1 LYEAKAMIRI
11 ISALLLSISVSCA
24 IAQDAQP
31 LQLADDAPDRH
42 VVVPGDTLWGISSKF
57 LREPYRWPE
66 LWRMNKEQIKNPHRI
81 YPGQVLVLDRSG
93 GDPQLRVAGTEKLD
107 PKVYSESIIE
117 AVPSIRPQ
125 VIEPFLSQP
134 LIVDEDGLK
143 NAPRIVAT
151 QEDRVYVGPGNIAY
165 VAGLEGQARLWQIYR
180 QSKPLLDPQTR
191 EPLAHEAF
199 YLGSAKLIRPGEP
212 ATVEIL
218 TAKEEIGRDDRL
230 VPAERPELLSYVPHA
245 PSTKIEGQIVS
256 IYAGVKE
263 AGRNAVVTLNRGK
276 RDGLELGHVLAL
288 YRHGGERE
296 VRVDGKKTLVNLPAE
311 RYGLAFV
318 FRTFDRLSYALIM
331 NISRPVVVADI
342 VRTP

>member
-1 LYEAKAMIRI
+1 MIRI

-24 IAQDAQP
+24 IAQDAPP

-42 VVVPGDTLWGISSKF
+42 VVVPGDTLWGISSRF

-81 YPGQVLVLDRSG
+81 YPGQVLVLDRTG
-93 GDPQLRVAGTEKLD
+93 GDPQLRLAGTVRLD
-107 PKVYSESIIE
+107 PKIYSEGISE
-117 AVPSIRPQ
+117 VVPSIRPQ

-134 LIVDEDGLK
+134 LIVDEDGLR

-151 QEDRVYVGPGNIAY
+151 QEDRVYVGPGNVAY
-165 VAGLEGQARLWQIYR
+165 VSGLSGNARLWQIYR
-180 QSKPLLDPQTR
+180 PSKPLLDPRTR
-191 EPLAHEAF
+191 EALAHEAF
-199 YLGSAKLIRPGEP
+199 YLGSAKLVRPGDP

-245 PSTKIEGQIVS
+245 PAAKIEGQIVS
-256 IYAGVKE
+256 IYGGVKE
-263 AGRNAVVTLNRGK
+263 AGRNAVVTLNRGT

-288 YRHGGERE
+288 YRHGEERE
-296 VRVDGKKTLVNLPAE
+296 VRVDGEKTMVKLPAE

-318 FRTFDRLSYALIM
+318 FRTFERLSYALVM